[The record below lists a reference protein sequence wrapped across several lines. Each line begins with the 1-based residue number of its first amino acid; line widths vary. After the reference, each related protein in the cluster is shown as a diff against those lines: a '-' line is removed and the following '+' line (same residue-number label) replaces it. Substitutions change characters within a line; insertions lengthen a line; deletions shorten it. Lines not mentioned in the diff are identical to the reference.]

1 MVTALKEVEDRIKA
15 LEVGADDFLSKPID
29 KTELK
34 ARVQSLLKIKA
45 YNDHMRNYQK
55 ELEIEVAKKT
65 EQLRKAFEMIKSAS
79 LDTIYRLSKAAEY
92 KDEDTGAHILR
103 MSHYSV
109 AVARQMGLAQNVTNN
124 ILYGAPM
131 KLCISIINYKI
142 LPKTALFPHN
152 SSILA

>member
-79 LDTIYRLSKAAEY
+79 LDTIYRLS
-92 KDEDTGAHILR
+92 
-103 MSHYSV
+103 
-109 AVARQMGLAQNVTNN
+109 
-124 ILYGAPM
+124 
-131 KLCISIINYKI
+131 
-142 LPKTALFPHN
+142 
-152 SSILA
+152 